1 MEKSGQP
8 NISYELNA
16 VDELIVIHFLQ
27 GLEAVTP
34 DWVEA
39 RNNEL

>member
-1 MEKSGQP
+1 M
-8 NISYELNA
+8 NA

-27 GLEAVTP
+27 GLETVMP